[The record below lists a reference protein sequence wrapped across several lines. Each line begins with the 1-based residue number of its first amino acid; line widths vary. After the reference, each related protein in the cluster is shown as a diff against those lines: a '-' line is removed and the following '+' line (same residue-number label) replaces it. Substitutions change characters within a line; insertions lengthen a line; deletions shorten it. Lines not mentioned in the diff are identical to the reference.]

1 VFLYRFFITDEWEP
15 GVFVLLVPAAAAV
28 VLLLRVSAGGVT
40 RSYLRLGLALIV
52 SGTGPPML
60 D

>member
-1 VFLYRFFITDEWEP
+1 
-15 GVFVLLVPAAAAV
+15 VLLVPAAAAV